1 MTPHDQPINL
11 DQIRLQKSQLEQRL
25 EDGYLRIGEAELQG
39 NDISTWEQFWFS
51 LLGEYESVCDELLDA
66 A

>member
-1 MTPHDQPINL
+1 MTPHDQPIDL
-11 DQIRLQKSQLEQRL
+11 DQIRQKKSQLEQRL
-25 EDGYLRIGEAELQG
+25 EDGYFRIGEAELQG
-39 NDISTWEQFWFS
+39 RDISTWELFWFS